1 MSPHRDLFRSDVRP
15 ATTLDWLDSRH
26 GFSFGDNYD
35 PTNTH
40 HGVLMVHNDETV
52 APQQGF
58 DTHPHRNM
66 EILTWVL
73 SGSLVHQDSMDHSGV
88 IYPGLAQR
96 MSAGRGVTHSERN
109 DTWRG
114 GLHRSGH
121 PVSTGTEPVHYIQ
134 MWVLPDDPETE
145 PTYEQRDVADELR
158 SGSLVT
164 VASGMPTYDS
174 AIRIANSS
182 VAFHVARLTPG
193 QSVTLPDLPWG
204 HVFIAAGSAR
214 LEAVSED
221 LHTGDTVRITGG
233 GGERLTAITATE
245 VLVWEM
251 HRTLGG

>member
-1 MSPHRDLFRSDVRP
+1 MSSRHDLFRSNDRP
-15 ATTLDWLDSRH
+15 VTDLDWLDSRH
-26 GFSFGDNYD
+26 GFSFGDHYD
-35 PTNTH
+35 PDNTH

-52 APQQGF
+52 SPQQGF

-66 EILTWVL
+66 EIVTWVM

-96 MSAGRGVTHSERN
+96 MSAGSGVTHSERN

-114 GLHRSGH
+114 GLVRKSH
-121 PVSTGTEPVHYIQ
+121 PIVTGAEPVHYIQ
-134 MWVLPDDPETE
+134 MWVLPDDPDTE
-145 PTYEQRDVADELR
+145 PGYEQLDVSDELR
-158 SGSLVT
+158 PGSLVT
-164 VASGMPTYDS
+164 VASGMPDYDS

-182 VAFHVARLTPG
+182 VAFHVARLDAG

-204 HVFIAAGSAR
+204 HVFVASGSAR
-214 LEAVSED
+214 LESVADD
-221 LHTGDTVRITGG
+221 LAAGDAVRITGG
-233 GGERLTAITATE
+233 GSERLTAITATE